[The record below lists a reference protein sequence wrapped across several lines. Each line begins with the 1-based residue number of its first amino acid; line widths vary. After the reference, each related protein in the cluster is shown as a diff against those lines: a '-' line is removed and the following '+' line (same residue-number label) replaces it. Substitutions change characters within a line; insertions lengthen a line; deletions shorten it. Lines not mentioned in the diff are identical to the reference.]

1 MQSYTVIIPRR
12 GRKQHKMLPTKAAP
26 PGGTGTRTKTNQA
39 RKSHNLTFSEV
50 YIVLSLFISTF
61 FNRPIK
67 TILRS
72 LSVLSGTGYLSLL
85 LFIFQTEGLCIAREI
100 TATPH
105 RPAFGSNTATTHPKT
120 FELEAGAAINP
131 DMNSIPVLLKY
142 GLMKEME
149 VFAGYI
155 PHMNRRDI
163 GRKGPGD
170 ASVGYRWRFVTSE
183 EKSSSAAV
191 QMIWKVPTADKSSGL
206 GTGRS
211 DFDLDLIMST
221 TQSGISLDLNLGGL
235 WTGIKEGDG
244 YENSIYLDAV
254 LSRSVTNSF
263 TVFIDTFTHYNP
275 ESDRTI
281 IIGAAGL
288 GISVTPALVF
298 DIAANVDIKDAPFS
312 WQLLFGT
319 TVNFS
324 GL

>member
-1 MQSYTVIIPRR
+1 MQSYTVIIPQRVR
-12 GRKQHKMLPTKAAP
+12 SPHKMLLAKTAL
-26 PGGTGTRTKTNQA
+26 PGGTGTGTSQA
-39 RKSHNLTFSEV
+39 RKNHNRDISEV
-50 YIVLSLFISTF
+50 FVFLSSFILTF
-61 FNRPIK
+61 FNRSINN
-67 TILRS
+67 ILYS
-72 LSVLSGTGYLSLL
+72 QSVLFGAGSFFLL
-85 LFIFQTEGLCIAREI
+85 VFIFQIEGISIAQEI

-142 GLMKEME
+142 GLRNEIE

-163 GRKGPGD
+163 GQKGTGD
-170 ASVGYRWRFVTSE
+170 ASVGYRWRFVKSE

-191 QMIWKVPTADKSSGL
+191 QIIWKIPTADKSSGL